1 MLIRRKGHRT
11 LALLGVVLASST
23 FAPVSAMGQVGST
36 TDIILGRVT
45 GPDSVPLENARVEVT
60 SAESGITRNRL
71 TNAKGQYSIVF
82 PDGGGTYQLRV
93 TYLGMAPFQTTI
105 QRQADEDRLVA
116 DVQMSRAQAHELAPV
131 VVRGQP
137 RPQQMPRPEAGNT
150 ERLLP
155 SGMTT
160 RLPID
165 AGNLNDL
172 ASLAPG
178 VVGIPGT
185 DSTGAGFSIAG
196 QPANQNNI
204 TLDGLSFGASEVPQE
219 ALRNTRVITSTYD
232 VGRGQFTGGMIA
244 STTRGG
250 TNMKQGV
257 LNYSMRDPSLEFV
270 EDAESFSNKYR
281 QNQLS
286 GGFGL
291 PIVKDKA
298 FAFGAFTLSRR
309 TTDLMSLLSAD
320 SVTLQ
325 RLGTDPALVDRFL
338 DAMTGYGIPATLPGI
353 PRDAL
358 VDHANGLV
366 RADYRLN
373 DSHTLMARGDIRWSA
388 QEATRIAPLAVPN
401 NGGEGDNVGGGG
413 MVTLTSQIGS
423 FINELRAYQSTD
435 RRDANPYITIPDG
448 RVITRDTVTGGI
460 TTLQFGGNPS
470 LPQVTRT
477 SLREI
482 SDEISWISADGA
494 HRVKLGTLF
503 NQERST
509 VGLIPNRYGTFTYN
523 SLEDFEANRPAQ
535 FTRTLSAGHRKSMS
549 QNGALY
555 LGDAW
560 RKSPR
565 LQLTYGVRFEASRY
579 PDEAAY
585 NPVVDTAFGRRT
597 DRFPSEVHL
606 SPRIGFTW
614 MPGLVEN
621 REEGRFRSARFT
633 IRGGIGEFRGRAPS
647 HLFGL
652 AREATGLSNGQSQ
665 LTCVGGEVP
674 APDWSSY
681 FANPSTIP
689 SQCALAPSIGLALR
703 DPVPNVTVFDPDF
716 GAPRAWRASLGVSRR
731 LLDQR
736 VNISLDAS
744 YARGV
749 SQTGTTDLNLVPAPG
764 FRLIQEANRPVFV
777 NAASINSET
786 GAIPLSSSRVHNRF
800 GFVNELSSKL
810 RSDTR
815 QLTLGVNGFFT
826 RRLIMLNTSYTLTRS
841 RDEVLGGG
849 QGFGGS
855 SVAGDPRI
863 ADWGR
868 SDQERRH
875 IITGTIMW
883 PVNPGFEISAIVR
896 ASSGTRFTPMVG
908 GDVNGDGARN
918 DRAFIYAPTRA
929 ADTTALADGMA
940 RLLATAPER
949 ARDCLSSQLGSIA
962 SRNSC
967 TAPWSSSLDFQVN
980 IRPNR
985 WGLNRRVTFSVLALN
1000 ALAGLDQIL
1009 HDDLR
1014 GWGQPS
1020 FPDRTLMYVRGFDQA
1035 TQSFKYEIN
1044 ERFGAAQGSR
1054 SAFRSPFQLA
1064 MQVRAALGS
1073 DPAREQIRA
1082 ITRGPG
1088 GRQMNA
1094 AELRQRMQR
1103 TIPNP
1108 FRRTLELKDSLVLG
1122 LTPEQ
1127 EVALKAKRDSLQ
1139 VRADSVIAK
1148 IAEVLGGVGA
1158 NPDPQTTMFRMRD
1171 NVQAGRRMAE
1181 QAAKDLE
1188 AILTPEQWA
1197 KLPPNV
1203 KNPLMPGRGQ
1213 PGEGGVRIEMHGPPP
1228 E

>member
-1 MLIRRKGHRT
+1 MHLLRRSVLL
-11 LALLGVVLASST
+11 LALAG
-23 FAPVSAMGQVGST
+23 SAALRAAHAQVGST

-45 GPDSVPLENARVEVT
+45 GPDSLPLENARVEVT

-71 TNAKGQYSIVF
+71 TNEKGQYAIVF
-82 PDGGGTYQLRV
+82 PDGGGAYQLRV

-116 DVQMSRAQAHELAPV
+116 NVQMSRAQAHELAPV
-131 VVRGQP
+131 IVRGQP
-137 RPQQMPRPEAGNT
+137 RPQGPPRPEAGNT

-160 RLPID
+160 RLPVD

-172 ASLAPG
+172 ATLAPG
-178 VVGIPGT
+178 VIGIAGT

-196 QPANQNNI
+196 QPSNQNNI
-204 TLDGLSFGASEVPQE
+204 TLDGLSFGASEIPQE

-257 LNYSMRDPSLEFV
+257 LNYSFRDPSLEFV
-270 EDAESFSNKYR
+270 DEDASFGEYR

-298 FAFGAFTLSRR
+298 FAFGAFTVSRR

-325 RLGTDPALVDRFL
+325 RLGTGPALVDRFL
-338 DAMTGYGIPATLPGI
+338 GAMTGYGIPATLPGI

-358 VDHANGLV
+358 VDHASTLV

-373 DSHTLMARGDIRWSA
+373 DSHTLMGRGDFRWSA

-401 NGGEGDNVGGGG
+401 NGGEGDNRGGGG
-413 MVTLTSQIGS
+413 MLTLTSQLGS
-423 FINELRAYQSTD
+423 FIDELRAYQSVD
-435 RRDANPYITIPDG
+435 RRDADPYITIPDG
-448 RVITRDTVTGGI
+448 RVITRDTISGGI

-482 SDEISWISADGA
+482 SDEISWISPDGA
-494 HRVKLGTLF
+494 HRVKLGGLF

-509 VGLIPNRYGTFTYN
+509 VGVIPNRYGTFTFN
-523 SLEDFEANRPAQ
+523 SLEDFESGNPAQ
-535 FTRTLSAGHRKSMS
+535 FTRTLSAGERKSTS

-560 RKSPR
+560 RKSSR
-565 LQLTYGVRFEASRY
+565 LQLTYGVRLEASRY
-579 PDEAAY
+579 PDVPAY
-585 NPVVDTAFGRRT
+585 NSAVEEAFGRRT
-597 DRFPSEVHL
+597 DRFPSEVHV

-621 REEGRFRSARFT
+621 RQEGRFRPAKFT

-652 AREATGLSNGQSQ
+652 AREATGLASGQLQ
-665 LTCVGGEVP
+665 LVCIGSSVP
-674 APDWSSY
+674 TPDWSSY
-681 FANPSTIP
+681 LSDPSLIP
-689 SQCALAPSIGLALR
+689 TECAGPPAPSRTAT
-703 DPVPNVTVFDPDF
+703 PNVTVFDPDF
-716 GAPRAWRASLGVSRR
+716 GAPRAWRGSLGVSRR

-736 VNISLDAS
+736 VNISFDAS
-744 YARGV
+744 FARGIN
-749 SQTGTTDLNLVPAPG
+749 QTATTDLNLVATPRFTLSG
-764 FRLIQEANRPVFV
+764 EGNRPVFV
-777 NAASINSET
+777 TASTIDTAT
-786 GAIPLSSSRVHNRF
+786 GAVSLVGSRVDTRF
-800 GFVNELSSKL
+800 GFVNELTSKL

-841 RDEVLGGG
+841 RDQVLGGG

-875 IITGTIMW
+875 SITGTIMW
-883 PVNPGFEISAIVR
+883 PFNPGLELSAIVR
-896 ASSGTRFTPMVG
+896 ASSGARFTPMVG

-918 DRAFIYAPTRA
+918 DRAFIYSPESAS
-929 ADTTALADGMA
+929 DTAVANGMA
-940 RLLATAPER
+940 RLLAAAPER
-949 ARDCLSSQLGSIA
+949 ARECLSSQLGTIA
-962 SRNSC
+962 TRNSC
-967 TAPWSSSLDFQVN
+967 SAPWSSSLDLQLN

-985 WGLNRRVTFSVLALN
+985 WGLNRRVTVSVLALN
-1000 ALAGLDQIL
+1000 ALAGLDQLL

-1020 FPDRTLMYVRGFDQA
+1020 FPDRTLMYVRGFDQT
-1035 TQSFKYEIN
+1035 TQRFTYEIN

-1064 MQVRAALGS
+1064 VQVRVALGS

-1082 ITRGPG
+1082 MTRGPG

-1094 AELRQRMQR
+1094 GELRQRMQR

-1108 FRRTLELKDSLVLG
+1108 FRRTIELKDSLALG

-1127 EVALKAKRDSLQ
+1127 EVALKAKGDSLQ
-1139 VRADSVIAK
+1139 ARADSAIAK
-1148 IAEVLGGVGA
+1148 IAEVLGSVGA

-1171 NVQAGRRMAE
+1171 NVQAARRMAE

-1188 AILTPEQWA
+1188 AILTPDQWA

-1203 KNPLMPGRGQ
+1203 KNPLLPQRGQ

-1228 E
+1228 G

>member
-1 MLIRRKGHRT
+1 MRPIPGGVRVLAMLS
-11 LALLGVVLASST
+11 LALGWVIVPLPAK
-23 FAPVSAMGQVGST
+23 AQVGST

-45 GPDSVPLENARVEVT
+45 GPDSLPLENARVEVT

-82 PDGGGTYQLRV
+82 PDGGGAYTLRV
-93 TYLGMAPFQTTI
+93 TYLGMAPFQTTV

-116 DVQMSRAQAHELAPV
+116 NVQMSRAQAHELAPV
-131 VVRGQP
+131 VVRGQQ
-137 RPQQMPRPEAGNT
+137 RPQGPPRPEAGNT
-150 ERLLP
+150 ERLLS
-155 SGMTT
+155 SGQTT
-160 RLPID
+160 RMPVD

-172 ASLAPG
+172 ATLAPG
-178 VVGIPGT
+178 VIGIAGT
-185 DSTGAGFSIAG
+185 DSTPQAFSVAG
-196 QPANQNNI
+196 QPSDQNSI
-204 TLDGLSFGASEVPQE
+204 TLDGLSFGRSEIPQE
-219 ALRNTRVITSTYD
+219 ALRNTRIITSTYD

-257 LNYSMRDPSLEFV
+257 FNYSFRDPSLEFV
-270 EDAESFSNKYR
+270 DEDASFGKYR

-298 FAFGAFTLSRR
+298 FAFGAFTISRR

-338 DAMTGYGIPATLPGI
+338 VAMNSQGIPATLPGI

-358 VDHANGLV
+358 VDHASTLV
-366 RADYRLN
+366 RADYRLT
-373 DSHTLMARGDIRWSA
+373 DSHTLMARGDFRWSA
-388 QEATRIAPLAVPN
+388 QEATRIGPLAVPN
-401 NGGEGDNVGGGG
+401 NGGEGDNTGGGG
-413 MVTLTSQIGS
+413 MLTLTSQLGS
-423 FINELRAYQSTD
+423 FINELRAYQSVDNRDTD
-435 RRDANPYITIPDG
+435 PYISIPDG
-448 RVITRDTVTGGI
+448 RVVTRDTITGGI

-470 LPQVTRT
+470 LPQATRT
-477 SLREI
+477 MLREI
-482 SDEISWISADGA
+482 SDEISWISPDGA
-494 HRVKLGTLF
+494 HRVKLGGLL
-503 NQERST
+503 NQERSN
-509 VGLIPNRYGTFTYN
+509 VGLIPNRYGTFTFN
-523 SLEDFEANRPAQ
+523 SLEDFENNNPAQ
-535 FTRTLSAGHRKSMS
+535 FTRTLSAGDRKSAS
-549 QNGALY
+549 QNAALY

-560 RKSPR
+560 RKSSR
-565 LQLTYGVRFEASRY
+565 LQLTYGVRLEASRY
-579 PDEAAY
+579 PEAATY
-585 NPVVDTAFGRRT
+585 NPAVESVFGRRT
-597 DRFPSEVHL
+597 DRFPSEVHV

-621 REEGRFRSARFT
+621 RQEGRFRPANFT

-652 AREATGLSNGQSQ
+652 AREATGLQSGEFQ
-665 LTCVGGEVP
+665 LVCIGSSIP
-674 APDWSSY
+674 LPDWESY
-681 FANPSTIP
+681 VSDPGWIP
-689 SQCALAPSIGLALR
+689 TECTGPAAPERIAR
-703 DPVPNVTVFDPDF
+703 PNVTVFDPGF
-716 GAPRAWRASLGVSRR
+716 GAPRAWRGSLGVSRR

-736 VNISLDAS
+736 VNVSLDAS
-744 YARGV
+744 FARGV
-749 SQTGTTDLNLVPAPG
+749 SQMGTTDLNLVPTPG
-764 FRLIQEANRPVFV
+764 FTLAEEGNRPVFV
-777 NAASINSET
+777 SPAAIDTMT
-786 GAIPLSSSRVHNRF
+786 GGVPLLASRVYETF
-800 GFVNELSSKL
+800 GFVNELTSKL
-810 RSDTR
+810 KSDTR

-826 RRLIMLNTSYTLTRS
+826 RRLIMLNTSYTFTRS
-841 RDEVLGGG
+841 RDQVMGGG

-855 SVAGDPRI
+855 SVAGDPRVV
-863 ADWGR
+863 DWGR

-875 IITGTIMW
+875 SITGTIMW
-883 PVNPGFEISAIVR
+883 PFNPGLELSAIFR
-896 ASSGTRFTPMVG
+896 ASSGARFTPMVG

-918 DRAFIYAPTRA
+918 DRAFIHLPFSPQSIY
-929 ADTTALADGMA
+929 DTAVVHGMM
-940 RLLATAPER
+940 RLLTTAPER
-949 ARDCLSSQLGSIA
+949 ARECLSSQLGTIA

-967 TAPWSSSLDFQVN
+967 SAPWSSSLDLQLN

-1000 ALAGLDQIL
+1000 ALAGLDQLL

-1020 FPDRTLMYVRGFDQA
+1020 FPDRTLMYVRGFDASAQR
-1035 TQSFKYEIN
+1035 FKYEIN

-1064 MQVRAALGS
+1064 VQVRAALGS

-1082 ITRGPG
+1082 MTRGPG

-1094 AELRQRMQR
+1094 EQLRQRMQR

-1108 FRRTLELKDSLVLG
+1108 FRRTIELNDSLALG
-1122 LTPEQ
+1122 LTAEQ
-1127 EVALKAKRDSLQ
+1127 KAALTVKGDSLQ
-1139 VRADSVIAK
+1139 ARADTAIAK
-1148 IAEVLGGVGA
+1148 IAEVLGNVGA

-1171 NVQAGRRMAE
+1171 NLQAARRMAE

-1197 KLPPNV
+1197 KLPANV

-1213 PGEGGVRIEMHGPPP
+1213 QGEGGVRIEMHGPPA

>member
-1 MLIRRKGHRT
+1 M
-11 LALLGVVLASST
+11 A
-23 FAPVSAMGQVGST
+23 QVGST

-45 GPDSVPLENARVEVT
+45 GPDSLPLENARVEVT

-71 TNAKGQYSIVF
+71 TNAKGQYSLVF
-82 PDGGGTYQLRV
+82 PDGGGAYTLRV
-93 TYLGMAPFQTTI
+93 TYLGMAPFQTAL

-116 DVQMSRAQAHELAPV
+116 NVQMSRAQAHELAPV
-131 VVRGQP
+131 VVRGQQ
-137 RPQQMPRPEAGNT
+137 RPQGPPRPEAGNT
-150 ERLLP
+150 ERVLS
-155 SGMTT
+155 SGQTT
-160 RLPID
+160 RMPVD

-172 ASLAPG
+172 ATLAPG
-178 VVGIPGT
+178 VIGIAGT
-185 DSTGAGFSIAG
+185 DSTPQAFSVAG
-196 QPANQNNI
+196 QPSDQNSI
-204 TLDGLSFGASEVPQE
+204 TLDGLSFGRSEIPQE

-257 LNYSMRDPSLEFV
+257 FNYSFRDPSLEFV
-270 EDAESFSNKYR
+270 DEDASFGKYR

-298 FAFGAFTLSRR
+298 FAFGAFTVSRR

-338 DAMTGYGIPATLPGI
+338 GAMTGYGIPATLPGI

-373 DSHTLMARGDIRWSA
+373 ESHTLMARGDVRWSA

-401 NGGEGDNVGGGG
+401 NGGEGANIGGGG
-413 MVTLTSQIGS
+413 MLTLTSQLGS
-423 FINELRAYQSTD
+423 FINELRAYQSVD
-435 RRDANPYITIPDG
+435 RRGADPYITIPDG
-448 RVITRDTVTGGI
+448 RVVTRDTIAGGI
-460 TTLQFGGNPS
+460 TTLHFGGNPG
-470 LPQVTRT
+470 LPQITRT

-482 SDEISWISADGA
+482 SNEISWISPDGA
-494 HRVKLGTLF
+494 HRVKLGGLF

-509 VGLIPNRYGTFTYN
+509 VGIIPNRYGTFTYN
-523 SLEDFEANRPAQ
+523 SLEDFEANRPSQ
-535 FTRTLSAGHRKSMS
+535 FTRTLSAGERRSTI
-549 QNGALY
+549 QNGAVY

-560 RKSPR
+560 RQSSR
-565 LQLTYGVRFEASRY
+565 LQLTYGVRLEASRY
-579 PDEAAY
+579 PGAAVY
-585 NPVVDTAFGRRT
+585 NPSVDTAFGRRT
-597 DRFPSEVHL
+597 DQFPSEVHV

-621 REEGRFRSARFT
+621 RQEGRFRPARFT
-633 IRGGIGEFRGRAPS
+633 IRGGVGEFRGRAPA

-665 LTCVGGEVP
+665 LTCIGGGVP
-674 APDWSSY
+674 TPDWSSY
-681 FANPSTIP
+681 LADPSTIP
-689 SQCALAPSIGLALR
+689 TRCTLAPSPGMPILT
-703 DPVPNVTVFDPDF
+703 PVPNVTVFDPDF
-716 GAPRAWRASLGVSRR
+716 EAPRAWRASLGASRR

-749 SQTGTTDLNLVPAPG
+749 SQVGTTDLNLVAAPA
-764 FRLIQEANRPVFV
+764 FRLTQEDNRPVFV
-777 NAASINSET
+777 DAASINSQS
-786 GAIPLSSSRVHNRF
+786 GAVPLSSSRIDSRF
-800 GFVNELSSKL
+800 GFVNELTSELKN
-810 RSDTR
+810 DTR

-841 RDEVLGGG
+841 RDQVRGVG

-875 IITGTIMW
+875 SITGTIMW
-883 PVNPGFEISAIVR
+883 PFNPGLELSAIFR
-896 ASSGTRFTPMVG
+896 ASSGARFTPMVG

-918 DRAFIYAPTRA
+918 DRAFIYRPFSPQSIY
-929 ADTTALADGMA
+929 DTAVVHGMM
-940 RLLATAPER
+940 RLLSTAPER
-949 ARDCLSSQLGSIA
+949 ARECLSSQLGTIA

-967 TAPWSSSLDFQVN
+967 STPWSSSLDFQVN

-1000 ALAGLDQIL
+1000 ALAGLDQLL

-1035 TQSFKYEIN
+1035 NQRFIYEIN

-1064 MQVRAALGS
+1064 VQVRAALGS

-1082 ITRGPG
+1082 MTRGPG

-1094 AELRQRMQR
+1094 EQLRQRMQR

-1108 FRRTLELKDSLVLG
+1108 FRRTIELDDSLALG
-1122 LTPEQ
+1122 LTAEQ
-1127 EVALKAKRDSLQ
+1127 NAALTSKGDLLQ
-1139 VRADSVIAK
+1139 ARADSAIAK
-1148 IAEVLGGVGA
+1148 IAEVLGSVGA

-1171 NVQAGRRMAE
+1171 NVQAARRMAE

-1197 KLPPNV
+1197 KLPANV

-1213 PGEGGVRIEMHGPPP
+1213 GEAGVRIEMHGPP

>member
-1 MLIRRKGHRT
+1 
-11 LALLGVVLASST
+11 AFVLTTT
-23 FAPVSAMGQVGST
+23 FAFTPARLTAQVGST

-45 GPDSVPLENARVEVT
+45 GPDSLPIENARVEVT
-60 SAESGITRNRL
+60 STESGITRNRL
-71 TNAKGQYSIVF
+71 TNDKGQYAIVF
-82 PDGGGTYQLRV
+82 PDGGGTYTLRV

-116 DVQMSRAQAHELAPV
+116 NVQMSRAEAYELAPV
-131 VVRGQP
+131 VVRGQQ
-137 RPQQMPRPEAGNT
+137 RPQQPRPEAGNT
-150 ERLLP
+150 ERMLP

-160 RLPID
+160 RLPVD
-165 AGNLNDL
+165 AGDLNDL
-172 ASLAPG
+172 ATLAPG
-178 VVGIPGT
+178 VIGIAGT
-185 DSTGAGFSIAG
+185 DSTPAAFSIAG
-196 QPANQNNI
+196 QPSDQNNI
-204 TLDGLSFGASEVPQE
+204 TLDGLSFGAGNVPQE

-257 LNYSMRDPSLEFV
+257 LNYSFRDPSLEFV
-270 EDAESFSNKYR
+270 EDAESFSSKYR

-338 DAMTGYGIPATLPGI
+338 GAMNGYGIPATLPGI

-358 VDHANGLV
+358 VDHISSLV

-373 DSHTLMARGDIRWSA
+373 ESHTLMARGDIRWSA

-401 NGGEGDNVGGGG
+401 NGGEGDNIGGGG
-413 MVTLTSQIGS
+413 MLTLTSQLGS

-435 RRDANPYITIPDG
+435 RRDADPYITIPDG
-448 RVITRDTVTGGI
+448 RVITRDTITGGI

-482 SDEISWISADGA
+482 SDEISWISGDGA
-494 HRVKLGTLF
+494 HRVKLGGLF

-509 VGLIPNRYGTFTYN
+509 VGVIPNRYGTFTFN
-523 SLEDFEANRPAQ
+523 SLEDFEANTPSQ
-535 FTRTLSAGHRKSMS
+535 FTRTLSAGERKSTA

-560 RKSPR
+560 RKSAR
-565 LQLTYGVRFEASRY
+565 LQLTYGVRLEASRY
-579 PDEAAY
+579 PDAPAY
-585 NPVVDTAFGRRT
+585 NATVEQAFGRRT
-597 DRFPSEVHL
+597 DRFPSEVHV

-621 REEGRFRSARFT
+621 RQQGRFRAPRLT
-633 IRGGIGEFRGRAPS
+633 IRGGVGEFRGRAPMNY
-647 HLFGL
+647 FGL
-652 AREATGLSNGQSQ
+652 AREATGLSSGQSQ
-665 LTCVGGEVP
+665 LSCTGGGVP
-674 APDWSSY
+674 TPDWSAY
-681 FANPSTIP
+681 LADPSTIP
-689 SQCALAPSIGLALR
+689 TECLLAPSPGIPVR
-703 DPVPNVTVFDPDF
+703 VPVPNVTVFDPDF

-731 LLDQR
+731 ILDQR

-749 SQTGTTDLNLVPAPG
+749 SQTGATDLNLEPQPA
-764 FRLIQEANRPVFV
+764 FRLAAENNRPVFV
-777 NAASINSET
+777 SPTSINSQT
-786 GAIPLSSSRVHNRF
+786 GAIPLSESRVDTRF
-800 GFVNELSSKL
+800 GFVNELTSKL

-815 QLTLGVNGFFT
+815 QLTLGIGGFFT
-826 RRLIMLNTSYTLTRS
+826 RRLIQLNTSYTYTRS
-841 RDEVLGGG
+841 RDETLGAP
-849 QGFGGS
+849 GFGPS
-855 SVAGDPRI
+855 AVAGDPRV
-863 ADWGR
+863 AEWGR
-868 SDQERRH
+868 SNQERRH
-875 IITGTIMW
+875 SISGTVMW
-883 PVNPGFEISAIVR
+883 PINPGFEISAIVR
-896 ASSGTRFTPMVG
+896 ASSGARFTPMVG

-918 DRAFIYAPTRA
+918 DRAFIYDPTRA

-940 RLLATAPER
+940 QVLSSAPRR
-949 ARDCLSSQLGSIA
+949 ARDCLTSQLGTIA

-967 TAPWSSSLDFQVN
+967 SAPWSSSLDFQLN
-980 IRPNR
+980 IRPQR
-985 WGLNRRVTFSVLALN
+985 WGLNRRVTFSMLALN
-1000 ALAGLDQIL
+1000 ALAGLDQLL

-1020 FPDRTLMYVRGFDQA
+1020 FPDRTLMYVRGFDPA

-1064 MQVRAALGS
+1064 VQVRASLGS

-1082 ITRGPG
+1082 MVRGPG

-1094 AELRQRMQR
+1094 DQLRQRMRR

-1108 FRRTLELKDSLVLG
+1108 FRRTLELNDSLGLA

-1127 EVALKAKRDSLQ
+1127 QAALKGKGDTLQ
-1139 VRADSVIAK
+1139 VRADSAIAK
-1148 IAEVLGGVGA
+1148 IAEVLGSVGA

-1181 QAAKDLE
+1181 QAARDLE

-1197 KLPPNV
+1197 KLPANV
-1203 KNPLMPGRGQ
+1203 KNPLLGPGRAQ
-1213 PGEGGVRIEMHGPPP
+1213 PGEGPVRIEMHGPPP
-1228 E
+1228 G

>member
-1 MLIRRKGHRT
+1 MVLGLLLT
-11 LALLGVVLASST
+11 FSALGGAASGR
-23 FAPVSAMGQVGST
+23 AQVGST

-45 GPDSVPLENARVEVT
+45 GPDSLPLENARVEVT

-82 PDGGGTYQLRV
+82 PDGGGSYSLRV

-116 DVQMSRAQAHELAPV
+116 NVQMSRAQAHELAPV

-137 RPQQMPRPEAGNT
+137 RPQGPPRPEAGNT
-150 ERLLP
+150 ERMLP

-178 VVGIPGT
+178 VIGIAGT

-250 TNMKQGV
+250 TNIKQGV

-309 TTDLMSLLSAD
+309 TTGLMSLLSAD

-338 DAMTGYGIPATLPGI
+338 GAMTGYGIPATLPGI

-358 VDHANGLV
+358 VDHANALV

-413 MVTLTSQIGS
+413 MLTLTSQLGS
-423 FINELRAYQSTD
+423 FINELRAYQSVD
-435 RRDANPYITIPDG
+435 RRDADPYITIPDG
-448 RVITRDTVTGGI
+448 RVVTRDTITGGI

-482 SDEISWISADGA
+482 SDELSWISSDGA
-494 HRVKLGTLF
+494 HRVKLGGLF

-509 VGLIPNRYGTFTYN
+509 VGVIPNRYGTFTYN

-535 FTRTLSAGHRKSMS
+535 FTRTLSAGERKSTS

-565 LQLTYGVRFEASRY
+565 LQLTYGVRLEASRY
-579 PDEAAY
+579 PDAAAY
-585 NPVVDTAFGRRT
+585 NPSVDTAFGRRT

-621 REEGRFRSARFT
+621 REEGRFRPANFT

-665 LTCVGGEVP
+665 LTCIGGGVP
-674 APDWSSY
+674 TPSWSSY
-681 FANPSTIP
+681 LADPSTIP
-689 SQCALAPSIGLALR
+689 TRCTLAPSVDVPILT
-703 DPVPNVTVFDPDF
+703 PVPNVSVFDPDF
-716 GAPRAWRASLGVSRR
+716 EAPRACRASLGVSRR

-736 VNISLDAS
+736 VNISLDAA

-749 SQTGTTDLNLVPAPG
+749 SQTATTDLNLVATPA
-764 FRLIQEANRPVFV
+764 FRLAQEDNRPVFV
-777 NAASINSET
+777 DGASINSQT
-786 GAIPLSSSRVHNRF
+786 GAVPLSDSRVDRRF
-800 GFVNELSSKL
+800 GFVNDLTSKL

-815 QLTLGVNGFFT
+815 QLTFGVNGFFT
-826 RRLIMLNTSYTLTRS
+826 RRLLMLNSSYTYTRS
-841 RDEVLGGG
+841 RDQALGGG

-855 SVAGDPRI
+855 SVAGDPRV

-875 IITGTIMW
+875 SITGTIMW
-883 PVNPGFEISAIVR
+883 PFNPGLELSAIVR
-896 ASSGTRFTPMVG
+896 ASSGARFTPMVA

-918 DRAFIYAPTRA
+918 DRAFIYSPSSTGDTAVANGMGRLFA
-929 ADTTALADGMA
+929 A
-940 RLLATAPER
+940 APER
-949 ARDCLSSQLGSIA
+949 ARECLSSQLGAIA

-967 TAPWSSSLDFQVN
+967 SASWSSSLDLQLN

-985 WGLNRRVTFSVLALN
+985 WGLNRRVTLSVLALN
-1000 ALAGLDQIL
+1000 ALAGLDQLL

-1020 FPDRTLMYVRGFDQA
+1020 FPDRTLMYVRGFDQT

-1064 MQVRAALGS
+1064 IQVRAALGS

-1082 ITRGPG
+1082 MTRGPG

-1094 AELRQRMQR
+1094 GELRQRMQR

-1108 FRRTLELKDSLVLG
+1108 FRRTLELKDSLSLS
-1122 LTPEQ
+1122 LTPDQ
-1127 EVALKAKRDSLQ
+1127 EVALKAKGDSLQ

-1148 IAEVLGGVGA
+1148 IAEVLGSVGA

-1171 NVQAGRRMAE
+1171 NVQAGRRMVE

-1188 AILTPEQWA
+1188 TILTPEQWA
-1197 KLPPNV
+1197 KLPANV

-1213 PGEGGVRIEMHGPPP
+1213 PGEGGVRMEMHGPPP
-1228 E
+1228 G